1 MYGSRP
7 RLVLWDATGSEM
19 LSREDRDAPAR
30 KRVGGG
36 GLTRDDIEEPEGT
49 AVIRGRSR
57 RSRLCQWKPM
67 KSFLNACGIEDSLRI
82 TVEGPGAKGGESRQ
96 FPQPFA
102 VIGRDDRADV
112 ILENPQVSRRHVY
125 LQAVGGWLFW
135 VDLESRTGTR
145 AEAGPQKSG
154 WLAGR
159 GFIGVGPYV
168 IRRLTMASG
177 DKTGLGEVPRDTPLA
192 AQALGREPL
201 PEVALEFLNG
211 PSQSMHWPMHRVMS
225 LVGSAKGCKFRLT
238 DPSVSAF
245 HASLLRTPAGL
256 WVVDLRGGHSI
267 TVNAVAVRS
276 SPLVE
281 GDVLGIG
288 RYRIRIQCRD
298 RDQGSAGVA
307 ADSARGTEGRAISRR
322 NPSGPPQ
329 RSFAGQVGGAI
340 ASPLEPG
347 GPPGPALSFPIPVV
361 AAASSVEVVTADAA
375 LSGRPAQSE
384 LTESVL
390 MPLVSQ
396 FSLMQQQMFDQFQ
409 QAMGMLVQMFGT
421 MHREQMAVIREELDR
436 LHQLS
441 RELEE
446 LKAELAK
453 PSRQSVPASSD
464 WADSAAA
471 AAHDRRPAAEPFTP
485 AAASRNRLG
494 DPALRSFGPSAAVP
508 PLPAAAAAPGRRP
521 PLGVEPTVSTPPA
534 AACPDPSHPRPA
546 LPGSPGVPGPSQP
559 DHDAVAWIHQRIMT
573 IQSERETRWQK
584 ILKLLPGVS

>member
-1 MYGSRP
+1 
-7 RLVLWDATGSEM
+7 
-19 LSREDRDAPAR
+19 
-30 KRVGGG
+30 
-36 GLTRDDIEEPEGT
+36 
-49 AVIRGRSR
+49 
-57 RSRLCQWKPM
+57 M
-67 KSFLNACGIEDSLRI
+67 KSFLNACGIKDSLRI
-82 TVEGPGAKGGESRQ
+82 TVEGPGSRGGESRQ

-145 AEAGPQKSG
+145 AEAGLQKSG

-168 IRRLTMASG
+168 IRRPTTVSG
-177 DKTGLGEVPRDTPLA
+177 GDPALGELPRDTPLA
-192 AQALGREPL
+192 AQAFGREPL
-201 PEVALEFLNG
+201 PNVALEFLNG
-211 PSQSMHWPMHRVMS
+211 PSQSMRWPMHRVMS
-225 LVGSAKGCKFRLT
+225 LIGSAKGCKFRLT

-256 WVVDLRGGHSI
+256 WVVDLRGNRSI
-267 TVNAVAVRS
+267 TVNAVPVRS
-276 SPLVE
+276 SLLAD

-298 RDQGSAGVA
+298 YDQGSEGVA
-307 ADSARGTEGRAISRR
+307 ADAVRGTAVRAISRR
-322 NPSGPPQ
+322 NPGGLPQ
-329 RSFAGQVGGAI
+329 RSLPGQAGGAI
-340 ASPLEPG
+340 GSQ
-347 GPPGPALSFPIPVV
+347 PGPGSPSGLAPSFPIPVV
-361 AAASSVEVVTADAA
+361 AAASRIEVVSAEAT
-375 LSGRPAQSE
+375 LSGRQAQPE
-384 LTESVL
+384 LSESVL

-441 RELEE
+441 QELQE

-453 PSRQSVPASSD
+453 PSRQSVLASGEV
-464 WADSAAA
+464 ADSAVAA
-471 AAHDRRPAAEPFTP
+471 ARDRRPAAEPFTP
-485 AAASRNRLG
+485 AAAPQYFSGEAAPPL
-494 DPALRSFGPSAAVP
+494 FGPSAAVP
-508 PLPAAAAAPGRRP
+508 PPTRAAAAPGCWP
-521 PLGVEPTVSTPPA
+521 PMGVEPPAMPSLSTLPA
-534 AACPDPSHPRPA
+534 TSRPDQSRPGPA
-546 LPGSPGVPGPSQP
+546 PPGSPGVPGPSNP